1 MFEMLIFI
9 SVVEV
14 REEVQ
19 VGDKFGR
26 TESNS
31 SSDTR

>member
-9 SVVEV
+9 SVVEF

-19 VGDKFGR
+19 VGDKF
-26 TESNS
+26 ESIEAV
-31 SSDTR
+31 